1 LNDGLNKSYITSL
14 NEYLKLFMHNIRYKG
29 GLVKP
34 EVSIFVIDISIPWT
48 SITSALPMSH
58 YKGVKSYI

>member
-1 LNDGLNKSYITSL
+1 
-14 NEYLKLFMHNIRYKG
+14 MHNIRYKG

-48 SITSALPMSH
+48 GITSALPMSH
-58 YKGVKSYI
+58 YRGVKSYI